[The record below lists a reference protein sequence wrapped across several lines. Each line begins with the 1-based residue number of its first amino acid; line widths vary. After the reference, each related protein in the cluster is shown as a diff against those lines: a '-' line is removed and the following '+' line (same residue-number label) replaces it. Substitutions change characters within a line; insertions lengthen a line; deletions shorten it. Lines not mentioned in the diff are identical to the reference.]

1 MDNELA
7 CYCTGGLEPTQCQ
20 QVPLSLSLPSVF
32 IGSARLARAP
42 FLSVFALKAVCRRI
56 LPGRPGRGNVL
67 CVPEPFPV
75 VVVHLA
81 HLLPLSV
88 LYLVEQGTWVL

>member
-56 LPGRPGRGNVL
+56 LPGRPGSGNVL

-88 LYLVEQGTWVL
+88 LSLVEQGTWVL